1 MKRNTVYTVIWNAY
15 TDIALP
21 SQCRTGDCTFLPVP
35 SATAGSPAIMD
46 NYGLI
51 TVKILT
57 RGIPAPSAK
66 PGGKWGGRLKV
77 CGNMVSVAQGI
88 EHGRSWSAAGTALAE
103 V

>member
-1 MKRNTVYTVIWNAY
+1 VKRNTAYAVIWNAY
-15 TDIALP
+15 TNIIVALP

-35 SATAGSPAIMD
+35 SAAAGSSAIMD

-77 CGNMVSVAQGI
+77 CGNMVSVC
-88 EHGRSWSAAGTALAE
+88 RSGN
-103 V
+103 